1 MKRLFVLY
9 DACIA
14 RLNSAMPEGVILL
27 FMRVVLAGV
36 FWRSGQTKT
45 EGSWLTLK
53 DSTYA
58 LFETEYSGLP
68 LPPHLAANLA
78 SLAEHILPVL
88 LVLGLFT
95 RFSAL
100 GLLCMTLIIQIFVYP
115 DAWWTEHSLWSAMA
129 LVLIVKGGGLL
140 SADAAL
146 VRMRNG

>member
-1 MKRLFVLY
+1 MKKLIGLY
-9 DACIA
+9 DTCTA
-14 RLNSAMPEGVILL
+14 RVQAALPEGLMLL
-27 FMRVVLAGV
+27 FMRVVLAGI

-58 LFETEYSGLP
+58 LFETEYSGVP

-78 SLAEHILPVL
+78 SFAEHVLPVL

-100 GLLCMTLIIQIFVYP
+100 GLLGMTLVIQIFVYP
-115 DAWWTEHSLWSAMA
+115 DAWWTEHSLWIAMA
-129 LVLIVKGGGLL
+129 LALIVRGGGLL

-146 VRMRNG
+146 VRMRN